1 MAMAKSKPSKLDCK
15 PFPPLSWDRQ
25 DWTCQVSIPAWAGF
39 RSFQTTEVGNGTI
52 SLTVASDKK
61 TRTPPTQMQI
71 AAYRHLRANAKRIAA
86 AILKRV
92 YSNYCDW
99 QLQYADYVDPD
110 EMPNID
116 STEDLKQ
123 LVGFSGVFIHQAAKA
138 DTSYTGIQLDCSW
151 DAEHGL
157 GVMMH
162 RSRIVELGGVET
174 ALLEWI
180 ADSDAER

>member
-1 MAMAKSKPSKLDCK
+1 M
-15 PFPPLSWDRQ
+15 LSWDGHY
-25 DWTCQVSIPAWAGF
+25 WTCDASIPAWAGF
-39 RSFQTTEVGNGTI
+39 RSFRTKNVGDGTI
-52 SLTVASDKK
+52 SLTLASDEK

-86 AILKRV
+86 AILKQV
-92 YSNYCDW
+92 FSNYSDW
-99 QLQYADYVDPD
+99 QKQYADYVDPD

-116 STEDLKQ
+116 SPEDLKQ
-123 LVGFSGVFIHQAAKA
+123 LIGFSGVFIHRAAKSGI
-138 DTSYTGIQLDCSW
+138 SYTGIQLDCSW

-157 GVMMH
+157 GAMMH
-162 RSRIVELGGVET
+162 QSRIVELGGVET